1 MKLTWNDTREIGELL
16 YELHEEVDPLSIS
29 FVQLHKW
36 ICALDDFDDDPK
48 ARKWA
53 NKSKGNDSDDDLM
66 NNKASKGTTNVPA
79 SGGKFEIKSS
89 RVKSTSRGCLLAPH
103 SRRTVV

>member
-1 MKLTWNDTREIGELL
+1 MEPMMKLTWNDTREIGELL

-48 ARKWA
+48 R
-53 NKSKGNDSDDDLM
+53 
-66 NNKASKGTTNVPA
+66 
-79 SGGKFEIKSS
+79 SS
-89 RVKSTSRGCLLAPH
+89 EGHLESIQMIWYEEWKLDNE
-103 SRRTVV
+103 